1 MQYRKFG
8 ILLSLI
14 LLFSGCGHKPT
25 QNPSPVLGNRPTGF
39 SANKL
44 AVVQVVHFYNH
55 LARDKT
61 GKIIT
66 DKDGK
71 FTTKQSPALG
81 TGAVIDVNGLV
92 MTNQHIVRDRPI
104 KLNDNDENSEIV
116 PDILLSA
123 PPPPDRYGVCL
134 NNGNRLSLCYP
145 AEIVKTDKDLD
156 LAILHV
162 GYKFPRAIE
171 FADSKT
177 LVPGDEVYF
186 WGNIFDIMP
195 PSPFFGRYLGQLGK
209 PYYDGMNVGRLIMD
223 ITLVEGSSGS
233 PIFNSAGKAIGMGM
247 AYFPKK
253 AGPRPLAIIIPSSQ
267 MMKFKKENPWP
278 RPKK

>member
-1 MQYRKFG
+1 MKYCKLIVFLSF
-8 ILLSLI
+8 ILF
-14 LLFSGCGHKPT
+14 FSGCGHKPP
-25 QNPSPVLGNRPTGF
+25 QNPSLILGNRPAGF

-55 LARDKT
+55 LAKDKD
-61 GKIIT
+61 GKIIK

-71 FTTKQSPALG
+71 FTTSQTPTLG
-81 TGAVIDVNGLV
+81 TGAVTDVNGEV
-92 MTNQHIVRDRPI
+92 MTNYHIVRDRPI
-104 KLNDNDENSEIV
+104 KLDDNDEDSEIV

-134 NNGNRLSLCYP
+134 NNGNQLSYCYP
-145 AEIVKTDKDLD
+145 AEIVKTDKALD

-162 GYKFPRAIE
+162 GYKFPQAVE
-171 FADSKT
+171 FADNST

-195 PSPFFGRYLGQLGK
+195 PSPFFGRFLGELGK
-209 PYYDGMNVGRLIMD
+209 PYYDGMNIGRLIMD

-233 PIFNSAGKAIGMGM
+233 PVFNYAGKCIGMGM

-253 AGPRPLAIIIPSSQ
+253 AGPRPLAIIIPSNQ
-267 MMKFKKENPWP
+267 MMKFKKENPW
-278 RPKK
+278 RPQKK